1 MADKTDTKDERKDE
15 RKPDHPQADSEV
27 KAAAKK
33 KGSAKPSGDGEYDGE
48 VKDGYQ
54 WSKRD
59 RAWIEWIGVD
69 HSEDNSALP
78 YGHEH
83 VGDGS
88 PQNPHR
94 VQQKQRW

>member
-1 MADKTDTKDERKDE
+1 MADKDTKDERKDDK
-15 RKPDHPQADSEV
+15 KPDHPQPESEV

-33 KGSAKPSGDGEYDGE
+33 KGAKPEGEGEYDGE
-48 VKDGYQ
+48 VKEGHQ

-59 RAWIEWIGVD
+59 RAWIEWKGTD
-69 HSEDNSALP
+69 YSGDDKSELP
-78 YGHEH
+78 FNHEH